1 MLLKSIR
8 NSLDN
13 ILYVSR
19 KSSIKNKKIKIF
31 FSLVLSNLSVLFDIF
46 IILYFSYLLSS
57 KSTIELNSIY
67 RVVLEFL
74 FENNY
79 LMILIVI
86 LRFSFFYL
94 EKVII
99 QKLTLEIRESLRSYL
114 LKEIYNRG
122 NYSIADST
130 FYVNELTIHIS
141 YFYNA
146 FAKILN
152 YTIQLFV
159 YVFFLIDSNFEFSS
173 YLLVLGI
180 IIYFPTRLLLKQAR
194 KYIHISYEKS
204 KKISQDIQKIIDN
217 MFLIKILKT
226 SDLELSR
233 FKKVSRS
240 YESAQFKNF
249 NFSTINSIFP
259 TFFATSVFVIAL
271 LNKSIIKLITLEF
284 IGVTLRLVQT
294 LGNLNNSLNALI
306 NSQVHIEK
314 LMEFESD
321 KEIILSPLVVDK
333 NMKESVAIKVENVNF
348 KYFGSNEYMF
358 ENLSLNIEKNKHTVI
373 TGLNGTGKST
383 LIGLM
388 SGIYFATEGSIK
400 VFSDNFGYVGPN
412 PLIIDSSIREN
423 LRYGNSNDISDDKL
437 NEYIKLFDLFNGEAP
452 NLDMRINNK
461 SLSSGQMQ
469 KISFIRV
476 MLADVDVLFLDESTS
491 NLDTDTKNKIYSVLK
506 KLEITVINSTHS
518 KEDFE
523 YDFHLNI
530 KNIEGTRLFTF
541 V

>member
-1 MLLKSIR
+1 M
-8 NSLDN
+8 
-13 ILYVSR
+13 
-19 KSSIKNKKIKIF
+19 
-31 FSLVLSNLSVLFDIF
+31 
-46 IILYFSYLLSS
+46 
-57 KSTIELNSIY
+57 
-67 RVVLEFL
+67 
-74 FENNY
+74 
-79 LMILIVI
+79 
-86 LRFSFFYL
+86 
-94 EKVII
+94 
-99 QKLTLEIRESLRSYL
+99 EIRESLRSYL

-204 KKISQDIQKIIDN
+204 KKISQDSQKIIDN

-284 IGVTLRLVQT
+284 IGKHCGL
-294 LGNLNNSLNALI
+294 
-306 NSQVHIEK
+306 
-314 LMEFESD
+314 
-321 KEIILSPLVVDK
+321 KEL
-333 NMKESVAIKVENVNF
+333 
-348 KYFGSNEYMF
+348 
-358 ENLSLNIEKNKHTVI
+358 
-373 TGLNGTGKST
+373 
-383 LIGLM
+383 
-388 SGIYFATEGSIK
+388 
-400 VFSDNFGYVGPN
+400 
-412 PLIIDSSIREN
+412 
-423 LRYGNSNDISDDKL
+423 
-437 NEYIKLFDLFNGEAP
+437 
-452 NLDMRINNK
+452 
-461 SLSSGQMQ
+461 
-469 KISFIRV
+469 
-476 MLADVDVLFLDESTS
+476 
-491 NLDTDTKNKIYSVLK
+491 
-506 KLEITVINSTHS
+506 
-518 KEDFE
+518 
-523 YDFHLNI
+523 
-530 KNIEGTRLFTF
+530 
-541 V
+541 

>member
-74 FENNY
+74 FENDY

-321 KEIILSPLVVDK
+321 KEIMLSPLVVDK

-348 KYFGSNEYMF
+348 KYFGSTEYMF

-388 SGIYFATEGSIK
+388 SGIYFATEGSVK

-423 LRYGNSNDISDDKL
+423 LRYGNSNEISDDKL

-491 NLDTDTKNKIYSVLK
+491 NLDIDTKNKIYSVLK

>member
-74 FENNY
+74 FENDY

-194 KYIHISYEKS
+194 KYIHISYEKT

-321 KEIILSPLVVDK
+321 KEIMLSPLVVDK

-348 KYFGSNEYMF
+348 KYFGSTEYMF

-388 SGIYFATEGSIK
+388 SGIYFATEGSVK

-491 NLDTDTKNKIYSVLK
+491 NLDIDTKNKIYSVLK

-518 KEDFE
+518 KEDFD

>member
-31 FSLVLSNLSVLFDIF
+31 FSLVLSILSVLFDIF

-74 FENNY
+74 FENDY

-321 KEIILSPLVVDK
+321 KEIMLSPLVVDK

-348 KYFGSNEYMF
+348 KYFGSTEYMF

-388 SGIYFATEGSIK
+388 SGIYFATEGSVK

-491 NLDTDTKNKIYSVLK
+491 NLDIDTKNKIYSVLK

>member
-74 FENNY
+74 FENDY

-321 KEIILSPLVVDK
+321 KEIMLSPLVVDK

-348 KYFGSNEYMF
+348 KYFGSTEYMF

-388 SGIYFATEGSIK
+388 SGIYFATEGSVK
-400 VFSDNFGYVGPN
+400 VFSDNFGYVGPT

-423 LRYGNSNDISDDKL
+423 LRYGNSNEISDDKL

-491 NLDTDTKNKIYSVLK
+491 NLDIDTKNKIYSVLK

>member
-321 KEIILSPLVVDK
+321 KEIMLSPLVVDK

-348 KYFGSNEYMF
+348 KYFGSTEYMF

-388 SGIYFATEGSIK
+388 SGIYFATEGSVK

-491 NLDTDTKNKIYSVLK
+491 NLDIDTKNKIYSVLK

>member
-74 FENNY
+74 FENDY

-321 KEIILSPLVVDK
+321 KEIMLSPLVVDK
-333 NMKESVAIKVENVNF
+333 NMKESLAIKVENVNF
-348 KYFGSNEYMF
+348 KYFGSTEYMF

-388 SGIYFATEGSIK
+388 SGIYFATEGSVK

-491 NLDTDTKNKIYSVLK
+491 NLDIDTKNKIYSVLK

>member
-74 FENNY
+74 FENDY

-321 KEIILSPLVVDK
+321 KEIMLSPLVVDK

-348 KYFGSNEYMF
+348 KYFGSTEYMF

-388 SGIYFATEGSIK
+388 SGIYFATEGSVK

-491 NLDTDTKNKIYSVLK
+491 NLDIDTKNKIYSVLK

>member
-74 FENNY
+74 FENDY

-314 LMEFESD
+314 LMEFEND

-348 KYFGSNEYMF
+348 KYFGSTEYMF

-423 LRYGNSNDISDDKL
+423 LRYGNSNDISDHKL

>member
-74 FENNY
+74 FENDY

-321 KEIILSPLVVDK
+321 KEIMLSPLVVDK

-348 KYFGSNEYMF
+348 KYFGSTEYMF

-491 NLDTDTKNKIYSVLK
+491 NLDIDTKNKIYSVLK

>member
-321 KEIILSPLVVDK
+321 KEIMLSPLVVDK

-348 KYFGSNEYMF
+348 KYFGSTEYMF

-388 SGIYFATEGSIK
+388 SGIYFATEGSVK

-491 NLDTDTKNKIYSVLK
+491 NLDIDTKNKIYSVLK

-518 KEDFE
+518 KEDFD

>member
-74 FENNY
+74 FENDY

-226 SDLELSR
+226 SDLELSK

-321 KEIILSPLVVDK
+321 KEIMLSPLVVDK

-348 KYFGSNEYMF
+348 KYFGSTEYMF

-388 SGIYFATEGSIK
+388 SGIYFATEGSVK

-491 NLDTDTKNKIYSVLK
+491 NLDIDTKNKIYSVLK